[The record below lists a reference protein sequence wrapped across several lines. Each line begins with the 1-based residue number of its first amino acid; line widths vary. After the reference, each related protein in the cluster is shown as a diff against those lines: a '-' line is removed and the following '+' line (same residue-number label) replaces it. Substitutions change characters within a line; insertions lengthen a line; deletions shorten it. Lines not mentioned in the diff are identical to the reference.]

1 MDQNARGLGIALALV
16 SAVGFAL
23 SNSVVGLAYQG
34 GTNPISVS
42 ATRFILPLIIL
53 VVILKARSIPLF
65 LPKREG
71 TAAFILGV
79 ISAGYTLALLSALN
93 RLPVGIAI
101 LVFYIFPLVTS
112 FEAAVMRL
120 APLRTTT
127 VIGAAVAFGGL
138 ALALGVKID
147 EYEVMGIVLAVAA
160 GLGLGT
166 VSALSGRVMASSH
179 PMQATLYMS
188 AGALIAFVVIVLVVG
203 GFKLPETGVGWTG
216 FWLTHLF
223 YAASMIMFFTAIGAI
238 GAPLTTIL
246 SNIEP
251 LVAISAGF
259 ILLDQSLSPLQL
271 LGAAIVVLAL
281 FIAARK

>member
-1 MDQNARGLGIALALV
+1 MDQDARGLGITLALV

-23 SNSVVGLAYQG
+23 SNSIVGLAYQG
-34 GTNPISVS
+34 GTNPMTVS
-42 ATRFILPLIIL
+42 ATRFILPLIVL

-65 LPKREG
+65 LPRRVG
-71 TAAFILGV
+71 IAAFILGIV
-79 ISAGYTLALLSALN
+79 TAGYTLALLSALDK
-93 RLPVGIAI
+93 LPVGIAI

-112 FEAAVMRL
+112 FEAAALRL

-127 VIGAAVAFGGL
+127 VIGAVVAFGGL

-147 EYEVMGIVLAVAA
+147 EYEVTGIVLAAAA
-160 GLGLGT
+160 GVGLGT
-166 VSALSGRVMASSH
+166 VSAVSGRVIATSH

-188 AGALIAFVVIVLVVG
+188 AGALISFVVIVLIVG

-223 YAASMIMFFTAIGAI
+223 YAAAMIMFFTAIGAI